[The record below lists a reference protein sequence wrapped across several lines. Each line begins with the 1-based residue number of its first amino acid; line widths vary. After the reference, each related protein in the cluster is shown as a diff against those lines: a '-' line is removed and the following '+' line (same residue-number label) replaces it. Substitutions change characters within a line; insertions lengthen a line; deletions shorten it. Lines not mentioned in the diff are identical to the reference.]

1 MRFAYVYFM
10 KPEPDRVR
18 AIAPH
23 HAAYWQQLALRDY
36 CGGPFADRSGG
47 LITFDAES
55 PGRAEE
61 LVSGDPFRRERLLE
75 RHSIKEWITDTGPP
89 SGDKAPSSPPQTS
102 VSRSAR
108 RRPCA
113 RATDGRVTQ

>member
-36 CGGPFADRSGG
+36 RGGPFADRSGG
-47 LITFDAES
+47 LITFDAKSLE
-55 PGRAEE
+55 RAEE
-61 LVSGDPFRRERLLE
+61 LVSGDPFLREQLLE
-75 RHSIKEWITDTGPP
+75 WQSIKAWMTDSGP
-89 SGDKAPSSPPQTS
+89 SK
-102 VSRSAR
+102 R
-108 RRPCA
+108 RRGAFAPA
-113 RATDGRVTQ
+113 PNER